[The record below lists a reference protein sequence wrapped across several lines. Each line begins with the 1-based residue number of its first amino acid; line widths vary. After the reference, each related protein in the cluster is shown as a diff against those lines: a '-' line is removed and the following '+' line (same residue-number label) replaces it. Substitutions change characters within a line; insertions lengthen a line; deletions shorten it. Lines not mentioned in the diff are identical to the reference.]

1 MGLQLKPNGP
11 KVQPWHQKCQQ
22 QSGQHRHTKR
32 RKPVANKQHP
42 RVKHMSPRCKVK
54 HSRWCKCT
62 RSNAATTDTTRAW
75 RPPLTTARRTAT
87 AATARAWQLMDDQKL
102 KERVGRALPWRALLR
117 PATHC
122 WQAFTVHS
130 GGDAGRWICSQRSS
144 VEIEKMGRCIN

>member
-54 HSRWCKCT
+54 HSRWCKCM

-87 AATARAWQLMDDQKL
+87 AATARAWQLMGDQKL
-102 KERVGRALPWRALLR
+102 KERVGRALPVETSHTLL
-117 PATHC
+117 PSLHGAQ
-122 WQAFTVHS
+122 W
-130 GGDAGRWICSQRSS
+130 GNAGRWICSQRSS